1 MHVTETT
8 QALNDATST
17 WPIGL
22 ALAALCALLAA
33 GAAMDLKQRRIPN
46 RLVMLG
52 ALSALL
58 QQALLPHGLHPAA
71 WTQAG
76 TPGLAAG
83 AIAAALMLLA
93 AGSLWRLG
101 LWGAGD
107 AKWLTV
113 LAAHSGPALVPA
125 LLLLTAM
132 AGGVLALY
140 WKATRRPNPMPYAV
154 AIAGGELALIGT
166 LAVQPST
173 G

>member
-1 MHVTETT
+1 MQANETP
-8 QALNDATST
+8 QHLSDAAFT
-17 WPIGL
+17 WPGGL
-22 ALAALCALLAA
+22 ALAALCGLLAF
-33 GAAMDLKQRRIPN
+33 AAATDLKQRRIPN

-58 QQALLPHGLHPAA
+58 QQALLPQGLHPAA

-76 TPGLAAG
+76 TPGVASGALAAV
-83 AIAAALMLLA
+83 LMLLA

-125 LLLLTAM
+125 LLLWTAI

-140 WKATRRPNPMPYAV
+140 WKVTQRPNPMPYAL
-154 AIAGGELALIGT
+154 AIAGGELVLMGT
-166 LAVQPST
+166 LAVPPST